1 VATKAFVLVEIA
13 VGKSREVVDAL
24 RKLESITS
32 VDAVTGPYDVIA
44 VIEAP
49 DLNAIGDLITKQVHT
64 VQGVLRTVTCLATP
78 VS

>member
-1 VATKAFVLVEIA
+1 MATKAFVLVEIA